1 MQPKQHELFDKR
13 QSKPRIISDKSEGVD
28 YTLMMVKDI
37 KYGKSIIH
45 YWPPNLSGIY
55 LKVVNDSFKKASKI
69 HKEFIKPMESKKE
82 SFNLSPENTILLY
95 DYIES
100 MQITIIMICTAIES
114 IVNSIIPSNYIYKEK
129 YRGEE
134 KEHNYYSIQR
144 YISHIEKLEKVLP
157 NACNISVSQHK
168 FWSKYKKLIILR
180 NDLIHLK
187 SKETSTIY
195 DQRDYFN
202 KLDES
207 IIDRLVNDSSLS
219 YVKSGFEIIKSIQS
233 QLINSTDF
241 PIIYDV
247 ENLNVEKVDD
257 IRNYF
262 NQKNPPTSGDVE
274 DSTNQL

>member
-13 QSKPRIISDKSEGVD
+13 QRKPRIISDKSVGVD
-28 YTLMMVKDI
+28 YALKMVKDI
-37 KYGKSIIH
+37 KYGKAIIK
-45 YWPPNLSGIY
+45 YWPPNLPGIY
-55 LKVVNDSFKKASKI
+55 LKVVNDNFKKAAKI
-69 HKEFIKPMESKKE
+69 HLEFIKPMESKNE
-82 SFNLSPENTILLY
+82 SFDLSPENTILLY

-114 IVNSIIPSNYIYKEK
+114 IVNSIIPSNFVYNER
-129 YRGEE
+129 YRGKV

-144 YISHIEKLEKVLP
+144 HVSHIEKLEKVLP
-157 NACNISVSQHK
+157 KACNIRVSQHK
-168 FWSKYKKLIILR
+168 FWSKYKKLINLR

-207 IIDRLVNDSSLS
+207 IIDRLVDDTSLS

-241 PIIYDV
+241 PIIYNV
-247 ENLNVEKVDD
+247 ENLNIEKVDD
-257 IRNYF
+257 LRNYF
-262 NQKNPPTSGDVE
+262 NQKNPPTPGDEE